1 MSVLLQC
8 ILRSCFNMSTTSNN
22 GDNGG
27 DDDQQTSTTESI
39 LAPRPLSFNRA
50 ERAFGS
56 VNSTVSSYRPPDTL
70 GGNRQVAGGACNEY
84 EQHRQPLNPSAV
96 PAVEGEIG
104 VATENSHEISS
115 TSLRATENSSIRN
128 NGETNQISDFFS
140 RFRGGLNL
148 HPRRRPPPRDA
159 GGNVDTLN
167 MMRKI
172 ALILSTNNNKDTKE
186 PSPHSPPLT
195 PLRVAHEFTQR
206 PSCDDIPALT
216 HYEEVVLPG
225 SNLQKLMSESLR
237 ERGYCAESE
246 EDECVVCME
255 GFDATNPRMPT
266 RCGCGENQTYF
277 HLPCLYQWVE
287 LRREGGARSGECPT
301 CRELLQWDE
310 F

>member
-1 MSVLLQC
+1 MTFLQC
-8 ILRSCFNMSTTSNN
+8 LLRSCFNIRSPSNN
-22 GDNGG
+22 DDN
-27 DDDQQTSTTESI
+27 DEDDQNITGESI

-50 ERAFGS
+50 ERDFGT
-56 VNSTVSSYRPPDTL
+56 VNSTASSYRPPDTL
-70 GGNRQVAGGACNEY
+70 DRSRQVAGGACNEY
-84 EQHRQPLNPSAV
+84 EQRQPLNPLAA
-96 PAVEGEIG
+96 PAVEGETTL
-104 VATENSHEISS
+104 ATEDSFVGSPTNLGS
-115 TSLRATENSSIRN
+115 TDRRNIRN
-128 NGETNQISDFFS
+128 NETNQISEFFG
-140 RFRGGLNL
+140 RFRRGISLN
-148 HPRRRPPPRDA
+148 PMGNRRPPTRDD
-159 GGNVDTLN
+159 GVNVDTQN

-172 ALILSTNNNKDTKE
+172 ALILSTNNKDTK
-186 PSPHSPPLT
+186 PSPSTPPLT
-195 PLRVAHEFTQR
+195 PLRVARDFTQCT
-206 PSCDDIPALT
+206 SCDDVVPSLA

-225 SNLQKLMSESLR
+225 SNLQKQMAESLR
-237 ERGYCAESE
+237 AQGYGAESE